1 MITQNIM
8 KKFLILILDWKF
20 LILYMKEIINRKNN
34 IFLMDLTQFKIMK
47 WKQKKIMKKFQNFK
61 NFLKKNYMIQ

>member
-34 IFLMDLTQFKIMK
+34 IYLMDLTQFKIMK

-61 NFLKKNYMIQ
+61 NFLKKSYMIQ